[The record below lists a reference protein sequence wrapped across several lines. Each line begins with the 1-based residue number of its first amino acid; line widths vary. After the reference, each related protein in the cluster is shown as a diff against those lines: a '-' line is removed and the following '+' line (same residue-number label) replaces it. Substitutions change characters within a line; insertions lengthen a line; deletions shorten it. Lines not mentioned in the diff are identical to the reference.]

1 MKAASR
7 ILALGIAIVLSA
19 TATFAADEEGS
30 GWMTPIQYW
39 RAYDQSGINVF
50 ETSKDPG
57 AEFNGLG
64 VRIGGG
70 FSQGY
75 QLLSHENSFGKSTDD
90 GSNLY
95 GIGNGFNNAQANL
108 YIDGQLAD
116 GVRLNLTLYLSSRH
130 HTETWVK
137 GGFLQIDKLG
147 FLNSAFLDDI
157 MEYLTIRVGH
167 MEVNYGDAHFR
178 RTDGGNA
185 MYNPFVENYLVDAFT
200 TEIGFDVAFQ
210 TSGFIALVGV
220 TNGEI
225 KGNVNAP
232 DPEAKDITPAIYG
245 KLGWDGNV
253 AENIRLRAT
262 GSIYTQG
269 KSPRNT
275 LFAGDRT
282 GSHYWGVMDPAGAN
296 LTSSAFRSGR
306 LNPNLSD
313 HLTAFAINV
322 LLDVGLGNAGAIELF
337 GNYDMATGND
347 VEADALSEEDRS
359 FSQIA
364 VDLIYRI
371 GASRDV
377 FVGVRYNTVTG
388 NFMTDRNREDGN
400 RAGWYNYDTDSWGEQ
415 SVDRLAI
422 GAGWFILDY
431 VLLKGE
437 YVMQNYNDWTFNN
450 GNANV
455 TNAVNNQGKF
465 NGVVI
470 EAVVGF

>member
-7 ILALGIAIVLSA
+7 ILALAVAIVLSA
-19 TATFAADEEGS
+19 TATFAAEEEGS

-75 QLLSHENSFGKSTDD
+75 QILSHENSLGASDAE

-137 GGFLQIDKLG
+137 GGFLQIDRLG

-185 MYNPFVENYLVDAFT
+185 LYNPFVENYMVDAFT
-200 TEIGFDVAFQ
+200 TEIGFDVLFQ
-210 TSGFIALVGV
+210 TNGFLALLGV

-282 GSHYWGVMDPAGAN
+282 GSHYWGVMDPAGES
-296 LTSSAFRSGR
+296 LTSKNFRSGR
-306 LNPNLSD
+306 LNPNFSD

-322 LLDVGLGNAGAIELF
+322 LLDVGIGNAGAIEFF
-337 GNYDMATGND
+337 GNYDMATGNNSE
-347 VEADALSEEDRS
+347 EADGNPDRQ

-364 VDLIYRI
+364 ADLIYRI
-371 GASRDV
+371 GTSRDV
-377 FVGVRYNTVTG
+377 FVGVRFNTVTG
-388 NFMTDRNREDGN
+388 NFNGS
-400 RAGWYNYDTDSWGEQ
+400 WYDSANDSYAEQ
-415 SVDRLAI
+415 TVTRTAI

-437 YVMQNYNDWTFNN
+437 YVMQDYGDWAYNGEIDQLFH
-450 GNANV
+450 
-455 TNAVNNQGKF
+455 QGKF
-465 NGVVI
+465 SGVVI

>member
-7 ILALGIAIVLSA
+7 ILALGVAIVLSA
-19 TATFAADEEGS
+19 TATFAAEGDS
-30 GWMTPIQYW
+30 QWMTPIQYW

-50 ETSKDPG
+50 ETSKDAG

-75 QLLSHENSFGKSTDD
+75 QILSHENALGASDAE

-95 GIGNGFNNAQANL
+95 NIGNGFNNAQANL

-137 GGFLQIDKLG
+137 GGFLQVDKLG

-185 MYNPFVENYLVDAFT
+185 LYNPFVENYLIDAFT
-200 TEIGFDVAFQ
+200 TEIGFDVLFQ
-210 TSGFIALVGV
+210 TNGFLALVGV

-306 LNPNLSD
+306 LNPNFSD
-313 HLTAFAINV
+313 HLTAIAFNV

-337 GNYDMATGND
+337 GNYDMGTGNNVEETDD
-347 VEADALSEEDRS
+347 VKDRS

-364 VDLIYRI
+364 ADLIYRI

-377 FVGVRYNTVTG
+377 YVGVRYNLVTIESNNTWVDENG
-388 NFMTDRNREDGN
+388 D
-400 RAGWYNYDTDSWGEQ
+400 YLQ
-415 SVDRLAI
+415 QKVDRLAI

-437 YVMQNYNDWTFNN
+437 YVMQNYNDYAYN
-450 GNANV
+450 GQVLDDVLNG
-455 TNAVNNQGKF
+455 GKF
-465 NGVVI
+465 SGVVI